1 MAPLAITVLMLAGL
15 IPATSAF
22 ADTSTVTLT
31 ITEPPVTRTSLD
43 RVYDPAI
50 DGEALVLTTSVI
62 AQLP

>member
-1 MAPLAITVLMLAGL
+1 MAPFAIAVLIFAGL
-15 IPATSAF
+15 VATTSVF

-50 DGEALVLTTSVI
+50 GGEALVLTTSVI